1 MPDNLPPHDP
11 ITGLTADISA
21 AIGADRVSLSPER
34 RALFSQDIWS
44 KAPHPVDIVVT
55 PTDTQSLAHAVRL
68 AAAAGLAVLPRGGG
82 MSYTGGYVGAAPPAL
97 LIDMSAMD
105 RVLSI
110 DPDNMRVTVEAG
122 CTWKA
127 LHAALSPLGLRT
139 PFWGPLSGISSTV
152 GGGLSQQN
160 AFFGA
165 GLYGTTSESIIGLRV
180 VLSDGTMLTTG
191 ARRPQD
197 GNPFYRFYGP
207 DLTGLFCG
215 DCGALGIKAEITLR
229 LMPLP
234 AHEGYLSFSF
244 GERDQCLAALAD
256 VVRSGI
262 AAETCAF
269 DPALARV
276 RMKRASM
283 LSDVKAL
290 GNVIAKQKSI
300 MGGVREAAR
309 IALAGRSFIPDEC
322 WSLHLTVEGRS
333 AAAVEADLTALRAI
347 GRRHQGAEVENTI
360 PKVLRAQP
368 FTPLNNVLGPAGERW
383 VPVHGIVAPGDAI
396 AAQAAVEEALAT
408 MAVELTDACVTIG
421 YMLTS
426 MSTNSF
432 LIEPVFFWPEARE
445 ALHEATVEP
454 GILSRLPL
462 QAPNPTVTAL
472 VARARKAVVT
482 ALQPFGAAHFQVG
495 RTYPLSQDSDPA
507 AFALLRAIKA
517 SIDPDHRINP
527 GVLGLQD

>member
-1 MPDNLPPHDP
+1 MPDNLPPPD
-11 ITGLTADISA
+11 TTATLTASLSA
-21 AIGADRVSLSPER
+21 AIGADNVSLSTER

-44 KAPHPVDIVVT
+44 KAPQPVDIVVR
-55 PTDTQSLAHAVRL
+55 LADSAALSYSVRL
-68 AAAAGLAVLPRGGG
+68 AGAAGLAVLPRGGG
-82 MSYTGGYVGAAPPAL
+82 MSYTGGYVGDVGPAL
-97 LIDMSAMD
+97 LLDLSAMN
-105 RVLSI
+105 RVLSV
-110 DPDNMRVTVEAG
+110 DAENMRVTVEAG

-127 LHAALSPLGLRT
+127 LHEVLTPLGLRT
-139 PFWGPLSGISSTV
+139 PFWGPLSGISSTI

-165 GLYGTTSESIIGLRV
+165 GLYGTTSESVIGLTV
-180 VLSDGTMLTTG
+180 VLPDGTLLTTG

-197 GNPFYRFYGP
+197 GHPFYRFYGP

-215 DCGALGIKAEITLR
+215 DCGALGVKAEITLR

-234 AHEGYLSFSF
+234 AHEAYLSVSF
-244 GERDQCLAALAD
+244 TGQDQCLAALAD
-256 VVRSGI
+256 VARSGI

-276 RMKRASM
+276 RMKRASL

-290 GNVIAKQKSI
+290 GTVMARQKSI
-300 MGGVREAAR
+300 LGGVREAAR
-309 IALAGRSFIPDEC
+309 IALAGRSFLPEEC

-333 AAAVEADLTALRAI
+333 AAAVEADLSALRAI
-347 GRRHQGAEVENTI
+347 ARRHDGVEVENTI

-383 VPVHGIVAPGDAI
+383 VPVHGIVALGDAI
-396 AAQAAVEEALAT
+396 AAQAAVAGALSAMEPDLSEAG
-408 MAVELTDACVTIG
+408 VTIG
-421 YMLTS
+421 FMLTS
-426 MSTNSF
+426 LSTNGF

-454 GILSRLPL
+454 GILSRLPVH
-462 QAPNPTVTAL
+462 QPNPAVTAL
-472 VARARKAVVT
+472 VARARQAVVA

-495 RTYPLSQDSDPA
+495 RAYPLSEDADPA

-517 SIDPDHRINP
+517 SVDPGHRLNP
-527 GVLGLQD
+527 GVLGLQV